1 MKNKILTLLGFAA
14 KAGKLS
20 YGFEATLW
28 SLKTKKAKLVLVA
41 EDISPKSHKEAEFY
55 AGKYNIKITTLNG
68 IDMKTVSDA
77 IGRKCG
83 IVSVNDQ
90 GFTDAI
96 LKAYTKYAEEIEG
109 GNADDE

>member
-20 YGFEATLW
+20 FGFEATLW
-28 SLKTKKAKLVLVA
+28 SVKTKKAKLVLVA
-41 EDISPKSHKEAEFY
+41 SDVSQKSRKEAEYF
-55 AGKYNIKITTLNG
+55 AGKYNVRITTLNG

-77 IGRKCG
+77 VGRKCG
-83 IVSVNDQ
+83 IISVNDQ

-96 LKAYTKYAEEIEG
+96 LKAYDKYAEEFEG